1 MKHRATE
8 MKKWQFLKKVERM
21 QDMGDEKGLHAE
33 REQKNESRL
42 ESAEK

>member
-8 MKKWQFLKKVERM
+8 MKKWQFLKEVERM